1 MTPAKDK
8 ELSDLMRAVLA
19 GDDSGY
25 AQLLND
31 IACVVRAIAQRKI
44 GPGAGL
50 EPEDIVQETLLAI
63 HLKRHTW
70 RPDQPIGPWI
80 YAIARYKII
89 DAYRRRG
96 RRIELDISDFADT
109 LAEQEKEIVMARDI
123 QRALDCLSDGQR
135 QVVSAISVDGASIS
149 DTAKRLGM
157 KETAVRV
164 SLHRGLAA
172 IAAKFGKLD

>member
-19 GDDSGY
+19 GDESGY
-25 AQLLND
+25 ARLLGD
-31 IACVVRAIAQRKI
+31 IARLIRPIARRKI
-44 GPGAGL
+44 GSGAGL
-50 EPEDIVQETLLAI
+50 DPEDIVQETLLAV

-70 RPDQPIGPWI
+70 RPEEPIGPWI

-96 RRIELDISDFADT
+96 HRVELDIAAFADT
-109 LAEQEKEIVMARDI
+109 LAGEEKQTVLARDV

-135 QVVSAISVDGASIS
+135 QVVSAIGVEGASIEE
-149 DTAKRLGM
+149 TAKRLGM

-164 SLHRGLAA
+164 ALHRGLAA
-172 IAAKFGKLD
+172 IAAKFGKTD

>member
-8 ELSDLMRAVLA
+8 ELSDLMRAALT
-19 GDDSGY
+19 GDESGY
-25 AQLLND
+25 ARLLGE
-31 IACVVRAIAQRKI
+31 IASLVRAIAQRKI

-70 RPDQPIGPWI
+70 RPDQPIGPWM
-80 YAIARYKII
+80 YAITRYKII

-96 RRIELDISDFADT
+96 RRVELDISDFSDT
-109 LAEQEKEIVMARDI
+109 LAGEEKETVLARDM

-135 QVVSAISVDGASIS
+135 QVVSAISVEGASIS

-172 IAAKFGKLD
+172 IAAKFGKFD